1 MYVLKRH
8 IYITWRLSK
17 KLSRKLALDA
27 LNAFAAC
34 FEVPALKFLK
44 YPWQCFQNGIW
55 HEWHAMAVI
64 LKIVLCKI
72 PTSLFDTCR
81 QDWHMWHECLRL
93 THVCFFLIALSHDS
107 AARQIANISNTIIG
121 DYIYTYWQLL
131 QSILTYFLGMGS
143 IKGLR
148 TSPCACWGGVDELWI
163 AQATLSCL
171 SGGGVDEHGITPI
184 CSSCV
189 SWGGVDMKRPPSSW
203 GREYWGEGGRGSL
216 LEKPRSTSSSCGRGE
231 SKMVWMMISRRGQRT
246 NWLIASSRVSIP
258 SSSFG

>member
-17 KLSRKLALDA
+17 KLSRKLALDV

-55 HEWHAMAVI
+55 HEWQAIAVI

-72 PTSLFDTCR
+72 PTSPFDTR
-81 QDWHMWHECLRL
+81 WQDRHMWHECLRL

-131 QSILTYFLGMGS
+131 QSILTYFLGRYDVLPRRRRWN
-143 IKGLR
+143 GLDQR
-148 TSPCACWGGVDELWI
+148 IANLSLCLLRRSGRALNRASYFVMSLWWH
-163 AQATLSCL
+163 TL
-171 SGGGVDEHGITPI
+171 E
-184 CSSCV
+184 
-189 SWGGVDMKRPPSSW
+189 
-203 GREYWGEGGRGSL
+203 E
-216 LEKPRSTSSSCGRGE
+216 
-231 SKMVWMMISRRGQRT
+231 
-246 NWLIASSRVSIP
+246 
-258 SSSFG
+258 